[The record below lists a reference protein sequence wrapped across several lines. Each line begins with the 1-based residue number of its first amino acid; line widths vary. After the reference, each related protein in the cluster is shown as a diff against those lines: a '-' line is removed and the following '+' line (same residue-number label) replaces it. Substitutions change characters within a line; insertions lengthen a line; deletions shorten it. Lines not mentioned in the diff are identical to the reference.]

1 MMTTIAHIS
10 LLAAALLDLCAMM
23 RHESASLR
31 HNNFSNKRFYA
42 WIRESGDLTAPK
54 RLLVLAVLI
63 ACCTTMARTSWM
75 VIILLAAAL
84 AVQGIMLAFKRG
96 EDEGGKTARRSWII
110 GCVALVIS
118 LLVTCL
124 AAYLGS
130 LSNEA
135 DALQAGSITAVIMLA
150 ISPLLAMLANSLM
163 GRYRGGS
170 PTPENPE
177 NGNP

>member
-1 MMTTIAHIS
+1 MTTIAHIS

-23 RHESASLR
+23 RHETTALQ

-42 WIRESGDLTAPK
+42 WIRESGDLTSPK

-75 VIILLAAAL
+75 VILLLAVVLAAQG
-84 AVQGIMLAFKRG
+84 AVLAFNRG
-96 EDEGGKTARRSWII
+96 KTEGGKTARRSWAVGLI
-110 GCVALVIS
+110 AFVIS
-118 LLVTCL
+118 VIVTCL

-130 LSNEA
+130 MSNEA
-135 DALQAGSITAVIMLA
+135 DALQAASIAAVIMLA

-170 PTPENPE
+170 QTPENPE
-177 NGNP
+177 NDKQ

>member
-1 MMTTIAHIS
+1 MTTIAHIS

-23 RHESASLR
+23 RHETAALQ
-31 HNNFSNKRFYA
+31 HNDFSNKRFYA
-42 WIRESGDLTAPK
+42 WIRESGDLITPK

-75 VIILLAAAL
+75 VIILLAAVL

-96 EDEGGKTARRSWII
+96 KNDDGMTARRSWII
-110 GCVALVIS
+110 GCVAFVIS
-118 LLVTCL
+118 VLVTGL

-135 DALQAGSITAVIMLA
+135 DALQAASIAAVIMLA

-163 GRYRGGS
+163 GRYRGATQG
-170 PTPENPE
+170 PENPE
-177 NGNP
+177 KDEQ